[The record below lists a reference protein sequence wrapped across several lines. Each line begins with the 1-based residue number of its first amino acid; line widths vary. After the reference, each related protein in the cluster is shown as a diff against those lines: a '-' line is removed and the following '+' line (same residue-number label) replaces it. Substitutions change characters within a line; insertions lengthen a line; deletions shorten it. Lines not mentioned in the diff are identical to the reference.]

1 MKYQDLWPLIQKDIL
16 GLIQADDFLGTRPG
30 VLIEPGDVDSV
41 IQMKINRAI
50 GPGLD
55 GKSGVGFLVLPIER
69 ADDDN
74 ANMPGGPLKLT
85 IIVEWCENVLINN
98 SQVGT
103 GYPIRAYAAA
113 CEKLMKLYTPVGLT
127 QNLVPA
133 RPTISEFSD
142 PTASTPTRI
151 GRVEFTAMEAD
162 FKPFVRVNRPQ
173 ISVTGGVIAGQ
184 AFSYQLPLELIR
196 SFTPRT
202 ARILTKATP
211 PPNLIPR
218 QSRLSG
224 LVFSAPALSRAAAPA
239 ATRRLSTFSP
249 HKPLTHCL
257 YVSPTLKF
265 KSYPWPPG
273 LQRNQPVFQG
283 RYHH

>member
-113 CEKLMKLYTPVGLT
+113 CEKIMKLYTPVGLT

-184 AFSYQLPLELIR
+184 AFSYQLTGTATVTVTAPGADTIFYTTDGSHPYEGNAAAQPYTTPIQIVGPGLFR
-196 SFTPRT
+196 ARAFARGSAGSDTAAVNFFTP
-202 ARILTKATP
+202 
-211 PPNLIPR
+211 
-218 QSRLSG
+218 
-224 LVFSAPALSRAAAPA
+224 
-239 ATRRLSTFSP
+239 
-249 HKPLTHCL
+249 
-257 YVSPTLKF
+257 
-265 KSYPWPPG
+265 
-273 LQRNQPVFQG
+273 
-283 RYHH
+283 